1 MTKREFERIYC
12 SECEMCAECTS
23 GCPLY
28 HEADDDIV
36 YFKGDINTLV
46 NGIIDLSRAVSNAA
60 FEVTA
65 IRVSPR
71 DRSIQLSVPSVV
83 KNIAELLG
91 LEWEE
96 TEDAVRTYYAGVE
109 ICALYW

>member
-12 SECEMCAECTS
+12 SECEMCTTCN
-23 GCPLY
+23 GCAPY
-28 HEADDDIV
+28 HEADDDDV
-36 YFKGDINTLV
+36 YFKDDINKMV
-46 NGIIDLSRAVSNAA
+46 NCIIDLGRAVSNAA
-60 FEVTA
+60 FEVVA
-65 IRVSPR
+65 VRVSPR
-71 DRSIQLSVPSVV
+71 EKSIQLSVPSVV